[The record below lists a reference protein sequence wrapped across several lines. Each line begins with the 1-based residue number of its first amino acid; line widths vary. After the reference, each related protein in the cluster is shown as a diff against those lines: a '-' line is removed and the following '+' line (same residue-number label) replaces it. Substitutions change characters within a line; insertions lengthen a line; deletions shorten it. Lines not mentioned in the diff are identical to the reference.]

1 MAIVGNFKKLGIN
14 CDGRLSSHLFRIIC
28 DPWLLTTLISS
39 PMKKLFT
46 AALLTASA
54 LVAIASP
61 AKADVASETQLSKC
75 VMNQTGKIQ
84 YSKLFPAL
92 KVYTNGANTPHSE
105 PVILLDDFTGKET
118 LALTDHH
125 FEQGYFKGQIVK
137 AGVLSSWNLVMILPT
152 VYHNKSGFHTDQPT
166 EMTMKVG
173 RELFELI
180 GLKGTGEGTFI
191 ISPELADALQRST
204 DVKVRLKIS
213 NGRNLDYPIGSKTIE
228 SWRSMRNG
236 MRGYCTQP

>member
-1 MAIVGNFKKLGIN
+1 MN
-14 CDGRLSSHLFRIIC
+14 
-28 DPWLLTTLISS
+28 
-39 PMKKLFT
+39 KLFT

-61 AKADVASETQLSKC
+61 AKADVASEHQLSKC
-75 VMNQTGKIQ
+75 VVNQTGKIQ

-92 KVYTNGANTPHSE
+92 KVYKNGADTPHSE
-105 PVILLDDFTGKET
+105 PVILIDDFTGKEN

-152 VYHNKSGFHTDQPT
+152 VYHNQSGFHTDQPT

-173 RELFELI
+173 RELFELKAI
-180 GLKGTGEGTFI
+180 GDKTFM

-236 MRGYCTQP
+236 MRGYCSQP

>member
-1 MAIVGNFKKLGIN
+1 
-14 CDGRLSSHLFRIIC
+14 
-28 DPWLLTTLISS
+28 
-39 PMKKLFT
+39 MKKLFT
-46 AALLTASA
+46 AAFVTASA
-54 LVAIASP
+54 LVVIASP

-84 YSKLFPAL
+84 YSKLFPSL
-92 KVYTNGANTPHSE
+92 KVYTNGASTPHSE
-105 PVILLDDFTGKET
+105 PVILMDDFTGKEN

-152 VYHNKSGFHTDQPT
+152 VYHNRYGFHTDQPT

-173 RELFELI
+173 RELFELKAI
-180 GLKGTGEGTFI
+180 GDKTFM

>member
-1 MAIVGNFKKLGIN
+1 
-14 CDGRLSSHLFRIIC
+14 
-28 DPWLLTTLISS
+28 
-39 PMKKLFT
+39 MKKLFT
-46 AALLTASA
+46 AALVTASA
-54 LVAIASP
+54 LIAIASP

-92 KVYTNGANTPHSE
+92 KVYTNGADTPHSE
-105 PVILLDDFTGKET
+105 PVIIMDDFTGKEN

-152 VYHNKSGFHTDQPT
+152 VYHSKSGFHTDQPT

-173 RELFELI
+173 RELFELKAI
-180 GLKGTGEGTFI
+180 GDKTFM

>member
-1 MAIVGNFKKLGIN
+1 
-14 CDGRLSSHLFRIIC
+14 
-28 DPWLLTTLISS
+28 
-39 PMKKLFT
+39 MKKLFT
-46 AALLTASA
+46 AAFVTVSA

-92 KVYTNGANTPHSE
+92 KVYTNGADTPHSE

-118 LALTDHH
+118 LSLTDHH
-125 FEQGYFKGQIVK
+125 FEQIYFKGQIIK

-152 VYHNKSGFHTDQPT
+152 VYHNKSGFHTDRPT

-173 RELFELI
+173 RELFELKAI
-180 GLKGTGEGTFI
+180 GDKTFM

-236 MRGYCTQP
+236 MRGYCTQPLS

>member
-1 MAIVGNFKKLGIN
+1 
-14 CDGRLSSHLFRIIC
+14 
-28 DPWLLTTLISS
+28 
-39 PMKKLFT
+39 MKKLFT
-46 AALLTASA
+46 AALVTASA

-61 AKADVASETQLSKC
+61 TKADVASETQLSKC

-92 KVYTNGANTPHSE
+92 KVYMNGADTPHSE
-105 PVILLDDFTGKET
+105 PVILMDDFTGKET
-118 LALTDHH
+118 LSLTDHH
-125 FEQGYFKGQIVK
+125 FEQGYFKGKIVK

-173 RELFELI
+173 RELFELKAI
-180 GLKGTGEGTFI
+180 GDKTFM

-236 MRGYCTQP
+236 MRGYCSQP